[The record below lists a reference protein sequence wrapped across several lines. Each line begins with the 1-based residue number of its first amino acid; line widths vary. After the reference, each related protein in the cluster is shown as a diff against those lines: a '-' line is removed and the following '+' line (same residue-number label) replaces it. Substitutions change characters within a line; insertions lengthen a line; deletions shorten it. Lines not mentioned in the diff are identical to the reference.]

1 MHSMSSN
8 DTALP
13 VVQLSNLSISSD
25 RQVLIQGL
33 TLDVHSGEI
42 LGVVGV
48 SGVGKTTL
56 MQSLF
61 GLLPAYWR
69 VSSTEAQIA
78 GERVSLDRQGD
89 DRAFAQIRTKMAYIF
104 QEPKASLNPV
114 DTIATSFN
122 KLFATLGIPKHERK
136 ARAKQLLEMVHLPDV
151 RRYLSAYPHELS
163 GGEAR
168 RISIAQALAGSPKV
182 IIADEPTGALDSHL
196 KDEILEL
203 LTDLSKQT
211 GTALIL
217 ISHDLP
223 SLMACCDRFLV
234 LSSDGFAVLDA
245 GQLPHHRISR
255 ALLDAEFGMPSP
267 MTADTLQP
275 ILTVQNLVIRHPKKW
290 LSLRPP
296 ATVIEEFDLHITQ
309 GEIVGIMGASGVG
322 KSTLAKAITRL
333 DPRLMVTGKVIID
346 HQDLYQLSARALRIR
361 QRQAQ
366 LVMQEVKDSLNPA
379 RTIRQ
384 SLLEACQSIDDTHDD
399 AYMDELLK
407 LCGLSAMLLD
417 RYPSGLSGGEIQRI
431 CIVRALLA
439 RPKLLILDEPTAML
453 DRISIVRLL
462 NLLRKINQKY
472 QTAMLII
479 SHDAKVIDAIC
490 HRTIH
495 LSKHIPRASGT
506 ITLPNG

>member
-1 MHSMSSN
+1 MSSN

-48 SGVGKTTL
+48 SGVGKTAL

-69 VSSTEAQIA
+69 VSSTKAQIV
-78 GERVSLDRQGD
+78 GERVPLDRQGD

-114 DTIATSFN
+114 DTIATSFD

-136 ARAKQLLEMVHLPDV
+136 ARAKQLLEMVHLPDAE
-151 RRYLSAYPHELS
+151 RYLSAYPHELS

-203 LTDLSKQT
+203 LTNLSKQT

-234 LSSDGFAVLDA
+234 LSSDGFAVLDVD
-245 GQLPHHRISR
+245 QLLHHRISQ
-255 ALLDAEFGMPSP
+255 ALLDADFGTPSP
-267 MTADTLQP
+267 MMADTLQP
-275 ILTVQNLVIRHPKKW
+275 ILTVQNLGIRHPRKW
-290 LSLRPP
+290 LSLRPS
-296 ATVIEEFDLHITQ
+296 ATVIEEFDLQITQ

-322 KSTLAKAITRL
+322 KSTLVKAITRL

-346 HQDLYQLSARALRIR
+346 HQDLYQLSARALRMR

-384 SLLEACQSIDDTHDD
+384 SLLEACQSIDDAYDDTYDD

-407 LCGLSAMLLD
+407 LCGLSATLLD

-453 DRISIVRLL
+453 DRISIVKLL

-495 LSKHIPRASGT
+495 LSKHISQA
-506 ITLPNG
+506 

>member
-13 VVQLSNLSISSD
+13 VVQVSNLSISSD

-33 TLDVHSGEI
+33 TLNVHSGEI

-56 MQSLF
+56 MQALF

-69 VSSTEAQIA
+69 VSSTKAQIA
-78 GERVSLDRQGD
+78 GERVLLDRQGD

-114 DTIATSFN
+114 DTIATSFD

-136 ARAKQLLEMVHLPDV
+136 VRAKQLLEMVHLPDAE
-151 RRYLSAYPHELS
+151 RYLSAYPHELS

-203 LTDLSKQT
+203 LTELSKQT

-234 LSSDGFAVLDA
+234 LSSDSFAVLDA
-245 GQLPHHRISR
+245 GQLPHHRISQ
-255 ALLDAEFGMPSP
+255 ALLDADFGTPSL

-275 ILTVQNLVIRHPKKW
+275 ILTVQNLGIRHPRKW
-290 LSLRPP
+290 LSLKPS
-296 ATVIEEFDLHITQ
+296 ATVIEEFDLQITQ
-309 GEIVGIMGASGVG
+309 GEIIGIMGASGVG

-333 DPRLMVTGKVIID
+333 DPRLSVTGKVIID

-361 QRQAQ
+361 QRQVQ

-384 SLLEACQSIDDTHDD
+384 SLLEACQSIDDAYDDTYDD

-407 LCGLSAMLLD
+407 LCGLSATLLD
-417 RYPSGLSGGEIQRI
+417 RYPSGLSGGEIQRT

-453 DRISIVRLL
+453 DRISIVKLL
-462 NLLRKINQKY
+462 NLLRKINQNY

-479 SHDAKVIDAIC
+479 SHDAEVIDAIC
-490 HRTIH
+490 YRTIH
-495 LSKHIPRASGT
+495 LSKHISQA
-506 ITLPNG
+506 